1 MALFAWANRQLE
13 QLSEQLAPVPNDP
26 GHRFAKACSSNDPH
40 LALSLLSS
48 SPPPLPDGSQCS
60 PVDPFTTIVN
70 KQKGTLAIHCA
81 AEYSQ
86 VNVVQSLIAQY
97 GVSAEQ
103 FDHQGNTP
111 LHYAASS
118 KVIGGVHLVKCLV
131 NEYHVSVTVKNGAG
145 KTAYDVATQDSIRQY
160 LLPIQLQRET
170 QECIDNGGRGLPDG
184 IDMGGLA
191 IKRDIAPPPIVG
203 GFGSPPPIGGY
214 SAAGLGTSKYAVPAF
229 VQQVHPPS
237 QMQQPVN
244 MAMGGYPAPAAA
256 NSYGFAQPQPH
267 GHNQYPPQPQQPQ
280 PMSFN
285 DAAVVAQP
293 IPGPTYTPEKPVPV
307 QSYATPHAV
316 SHAPLSSEPMVAPT
330 ANTVNATANVGA
342 SSEPISEEK
351 PKDIPV
357 TAQDQAVPATTAPD
371 AQVAPVQPAPFS
383 YGSNPAAASSYYG
396 ATSAPATA
404 PAATTT
410 QPPGTTSA
418 PSSGNGYAMRGFSS
432 AAVLP
437 KNSKYKPD
445 GFHSSSSDVS
455 LQKKYGHDSSITG
468 PPSGNYN
475 SSNVSIAPP
484 PSATSGSGGAGAGS
498 GYNPYASSTTFGASP
513 AMARPRYPTY
523 DAVSDTVGM
532 ASSGGNANAGYGY
545 NPYGATAG
553 AAQGQYNVYTPQQQQ
568 QYQQPAYDYSQQQQQ
583 YQQPAYDY
591 SQQQQ
596 QYQQPAYDYS
606 QQQQQYQ
613 QQPTYDYSQQQQV
626 ANACPWKAAMSP
638 EGQTYYYNEVTNE
651 TTWDMPAEMQYEQ
664 NAVANQT
671 SPVNVQAQ
679 PTVEVNAHAAVDP
692 TGIEEQTSPVAN
704 HTSPITTEEPQSAAQ
719 SAETA
724 PVVQEP
730 LKMQEPAPSLVEQP
744 LVTPTSQQ
752 TQSFFGSSPRPN
764 EFTPVQQAANPV
776 SPVNEQMQYM
786 NVGGGPVRQTST
798 ASATDLFGTPP
809 VEANANT
816 GTASTAELFSPG
828 LLSDVK
834 AEVNQAF
841 EDANDSDDSLSP
853 PPIGTE
859 EHFPVGDNLPL
870 EGEDDD
876 DFLPPPPFGES
887 SNDNDQSGQDDDLPP
902 PPMMEIS
909 LS

>member
-1 MALFAWANRQLE
+1 
-13 QLSEQLAPVPNDP
+13 
-26 GHRFAKACSSNDPH
+26 
-40 LALSLLSS
+40 
-48 SPPPLPDGSQCS
+48 
-60 PVDPFTTIVN
+60 
-70 KQKGTLAIHCA
+70 
-81 AEYSQ
+81 

-118 KVIGGVHLVKCLV
+118 KVIGAVHLIKCLV

-145 KTAYDVATQDSIRQY
+145 KTAYDMATQDSIRQY

-184 IDMGGLA
+184 IDLGGMN
-191 IKRDIAPPPIVG
+191 IKRDIAPPPIG
-203 GFGSPPPIGGY
+203 GRFGSSPPMGGY
-214 SAAGLGTSKYAVPAF
+214 SAAGLGASKYAVPAF
-229 VQQVHPPS
+229 GQQVQPPS

-244 MAMGGYPAPAAA
+244 MAVGGYPAPAAAA

-267 GHNQYPPQPQQPQ
+267 GHNQYPPQPQ
-280 PMSFN
+280 PMPFT
-285 DAAVVAQP
+285 DVAAVVTQP
-293 IPGPTYTPEKPVPV
+293 IPGPANTPENFVPV
-307 QSYATPHAV
+307 QPNATPDAV
-316 SHAPLSSEPMVAPT
+316 SPTPLSSKPMAAPT
-330 ANTVNATANVGA
+330 VNTVNTTATADVGA
-342 SSEPISEEK
+342 SSEPIPEEN
-351 PKDIPV
+351 PKDIPI
-357 TAQDQAVPATTAPD
+357 TAQDQTVPATTAPA

-383 YGSNPAAASSYYG
+383 YGSSPVAAAASSYYG
-396 ATSAPATA
+396 ATSSPATA
-404 PAATTT
+404 PAAVTTT

-475 SSNVSIAPP
+475 SSSINIAPP
-484 PSATSGSGGAGAGS
+484 PSATNGGGGGS

-532 ASSGGNANAGYGY
+532 ASSGYGY
-545 NPYGATAG
+545 NPYGATTATP
-553 AAQGQYNVYTPQQQQ
+553 AQGQYNVYTPQQQQ
-568 QYQQPAYDYSQQQQQ
+568 QYQQPVYDYSQQQQQ

-596 QYQQPAYDYS
+596 QQYQQPAYDYS
-606 QQQQQYQ
+606 QQQQ
-613 QQPTYDYSQQQQV
+613 V
-626 ANACPWKAAMSP
+626 ANASPWKAATSLD
-638 EGQTYYYNEVTNE
+638 GQTYYYNEVTSE
-651 TTWDMPAEMQYEQ
+651 TTWDMPAEMQYQQ
-664 NAVANQT
+664 NAVAKQT
-671 SPVNVQAQ
+671 SPVEIQAQ
-679 PTVEVNAHAAVDP
+679 PAVEVNANAAVDP
-692 TGIEEQTSPVAN
+692 TGIQGQTSPVAN
-704 HTSPITTEEPQSAAQ
+704 QTSPIA
-719 SAETA
+719 
-724 PVVQEP
+724 
-730 LKMQEPAPSLVEQP
+730 
-744 LVTPTSQQ
+744 TSQQ
-752 TQSFFGSSPRPN
+752 TQSFFGSTPQPN
-764 EFTPVQQAANPV
+764 ECTPVAANPV

-798 ASATDLFGTPP
+798 VSASAMDLFGTPP
-809 VEANANT
+809 MGANANT
-816 GTASTAELFSPG
+816 GTASAAELFSPG
-828 LLSDVK
+828 SLSDIK
-834 AEVNQAF
+834 PEVNQAF
-841 EDANDSDDSLSP
+841 EDANDSNDSLAP
-853 PPIGTE
+853 PPIATID
-859 EHFPVGDNLPL
+859 HFPVGDNLPL
-870 EGEDDD
+870 EGEGDD

>member
-1 MALFAWANRQLE
+1 M
-13 QLSEQLAPVPNDP
+13 
-26 GHRFAKACSSNDPH
+26 
-40 LALSLLSS
+40 
-48 SPPPLPDGSQCS
+48 
-60 PVDPFTTIVN
+60 
-70 KQKGTLAIHCA
+70 
-81 AEYSQ
+81 
-86 VNVVQSLIAQY
+86 NVVQSLIAQY

-118 KVIGGVHLVKCLV
+118 KVIGAVHLVKCLV

-145 KTAYDVATQDSIRQY
+145 KTAYDIATQDSIRQY

-184 IDMGGLA
+184 IDMGGMN

-203 GFGSPPPIGGY
+203 GFGSSPPMGGY

-229 VQQVHPPS
+229 GQQVHSPS

-244 MAMGGYPAPAAA
+244 MAVGGFPAAPAAA
-256 NSYGFAQPQPH
+256 YGFAQPQPH

-280 PMSFN
+280 PMPFN
-285 DAAVVAQP
+285 DATAVAQP
-293 IPGPTYTPEKPVPV
+293 IPGPTNTPDKPVPV
-307 QSYATPHAV
+307 QSYATPDAV
-316 SHAPLSSEPMVAPT
+316 SPAPLSSEPMVAPT
-330 ANTVNATANVGA
+330 VNTVNATANVGA
-342 SSEPISEEK
+342 SSEPIPDEK
-351 PKDIPV
+351 PKDIPI
-357 TAQDQAVPATTAPD
+357 TAQDQTVPATTAPA

-383 YGSNPAAASSYYG
+383 YGSSPAAAASSYYG
-396 ATSAPATA
+396 ATSSPATA
-404 PAATTT
+404 PAAVTTT

-475 SSNVSIAPP
+475 SSSIKIAPP
-484 PSATSGSGGAGAGS
+484 PSATSGGSGGAATGGGGS

-532 ASSGGNANAGYGY
+532 ASSGGNANAGGYGY
-545 NPYGATAG
+545 NPYGATA
-553 AAQGQYNVYTPQQQQ
+553 AAAPAQGQYNVYTPQQQQ

-583 YQQPAYDY
+583 
-591 SQQQQ
+591 

-606 QQQQQYQ
+606 QQQQQQYQ
-613 QQPTYDYSQQQQV
+613 QQPANDYSQQQQV
-626 ANACPWKAAMSP
+626 TNASPWKAAMSP
-638 EGQTYYYNEVTNE
+638 EGQTYYYNEVTSE
-651 TTWDMPAEMQYEQ
+651 TTWDMPAEMQYQ
-664 NAVANQT
+664 QSAVANQT
-671 SPVNVQAQ
+671 SPVEVQAQ
-679 PTVEVNAHAAVDP
+679 PAVGVNANAAVDP
-692 TGIEEQTSPVAN
+692 TGIQGQTSPVAN
-704 HTSPITTEEPQSAAQ
+704 QTSPIATEEPRSVVQ

-730 LKMQEPAPSLVEQP
+730 LKMQESAPSLVEQP

-752 TQSFFGSSPRPN
+752 TQSFFGSTPQPN
-764 EFTPVQQAANPV
+764 EFTPVAANPV
-776 SPVNEQMQYM
+776 SAVNEQMQYM

-798 ASATDLFGTPP
+798 ASASATDLFGTPP
-809 VEANANT
+809 VGANT
-816 GTASTAELFSPG
+816 GTASAAGLFSPG
-828 LLSDVK
+828 SPSDVK
-834 AEVNQAF
+834 PEVNQAF
-841 EDANDSDDSLSP
+841 EDANDSDDSLAP
-853 PPIGTE
+853 PPIATE
-859 EHFPVGDNLPL
+859 DHFPVGDNLPL
-870 EGEDDD
+870 EGEGDD

-887 SNDNDQSGQDDDLPP
+887 SNDNDQSGQDEDLPP